1 MMKRMLIVVL
11 MVLVAGAAYAGS
23 LEVTKKAGSNTVT
36 VTLRSD
42 PPATG
47 VNPVTVSVRDAA
59 GRPVTTAAVV
69 VEYGM
74 PGMPGMPPMSYREPL
89 ALAGQV
95 YTGKLNFSMAGPW
108 QVSVKVKQG
117 GKTNAVK
124 FSTDVH

>member
-1 MMKRMLIVVL
+1 MKIMLIVVL
-11 MVLVAGAAYAGS
+11 MVMVAGAVYAGS
-23 LEVTKKAGSNTVT
+23 LEVTKKAGANTVT

-42 PPATG
+42 PPAAG

-59 GRPVTTAAVV
+59 GKPVTTAAVV

-74 PGMPGMPPMSYREPL
+74 PGMPGMPPMSYKEPL
-89 ALAGQV
+89 APAGQV
-95 YTGKLNFSMAGPW
+95 YKGNLNFSMAGPW
-108 QVSVKVKQG
+108 QVTVKVRQG

>member
-1 MMKRMLIVVL
+1 MKIMLIVVL
-11 MVLVAGAAYAGS
+11 MVMVAGAVYAGS
-23 LEVTKKAGSNTVT
+23 LEVTKKAGANTVT

-42 PPATG
+42 PPSAG

-59 GRPVTTAAVV
+59 GKPVTTAAVV

-74 PGMPGMPPMSYREPL
+74 PGMPGMPPMSYKEPL
-89 ALAGQV
+89 APAGQV
-95 YTGKLNFSMAGPW
+95 YKGNLNFSMAGPW
-108 QVSVKVKQG
+108 QVTVKVRQG